1 LNALYTNLYN
11 NLKTNGQIDDY
22 NAFIA
27 GADSYNLGEFEKL
40 MTQFGLTK
48 DKDLGKI
55 LYDQFETEYEAAKAT
70 FIESLENIS
79 FAEDGEGSTAAEF
92 FGKKQIDIPKEYMD
106 EATTFARKLEDYVE
120 NDLMD
125 SASAETFWNDYLS
138 IWDSIN
144 SFDGADEIQKAI
156 LRRLF
161 GSADLTTP
169 EGVAALEQA
178 IQAEMGLEGLESNTI
193 NGLIE

>member
-1 LNALYTNLYN
+1 MA
-11 NLKTNGQIDDY
+11 
-22 NAFIA
+22 
-27 GADSYNLGEFEKL
+27 
-40 MTQFGLTK
+40 QFGLTK
-48 DKDLGKI
+48 DSDLGKI
-55 LYDQFETEYEAAKAT
+55 LYDQFEAEYNAAEAT
-70 FIESLENIS
+70 FVDSLKNIS
-79 FAEDGEGSTAAEF
+79 FAEDGKGSTAAEF

-144 SFDGADEIQKAI
+144 SFDDADEIQKAI